1 VPAFGALTEP
11 VGDGAAL
18 ATWFLIRNARP
29 QATVFLCGHGADEVL
44 GGYRLSQDRFRL
56 DALWRL
62 RWLPEAWVRPVAE
75 RYLFGAEPVAERWG
89 RFRRATRR
97 TVPAAARYL
106 IHRPLPAGDVD
117 RIVGGP
123 DGAGAAGLRIVDEL
137 YARCHDRSGQID
149 RIQEVMLP
157 TFLSENILSFADA
170 VSMDSSAELRMPF
183 LDRDLV
189 KLALAVPETA
199 RVSRWPGRANTKL
212 LLRAWARKHLPG
224 GTASRPKRTFH
235 FGNLPELLRDH
246 GDVLRSYAL
255 DAPAVR
261 RALPGLEAW
270 VRQPPE
276 TFHGP
281 WEGTLWALLALGIWS
296 NRVGLR

>member
-1 VPAFGALTEP
+1 MVTAFGSLTEP

-18 ATWFLIRNARP
+18 ATWFLIRGARER
-29 QATVFLCGHGADEVL
+29 ATVFLCGHGGDEVL

-56 DALWRL
+56 SALWRL
-62 RWLPEAWVRPVAE
+62 AWLPEAWIRPVAE
-75 RYLFGAEPVAERWG
+75 RYLYGDESVKDRLARL
-89 RFRRATRR
+89 RAARHR
-97 TVPAAARYL
+97 DVPAAARYL
-106 IHRPLPAGDVD
+106 MHRPLPGADVASMLGAPGNPNGLDVVD
-117 RIVGGP
+117 R
-123 DGAGAAGLRIVDEL
+123 L
-137 YARCHDRSGQID
+137 YARCDARAGQID

-157 TFLSENILSFADA
+157 TFLSENILSFADS

-189 KLALAVPETA
+189 DLVLALPERA

-212 LLRAWARKHLPG
+212 ILREWGRRHLSD
-224 GTASRPKRTFH
+224 GTVTRRKRTFN
-235 FGNLPELLRDH
+235 FGNLPALLHEH
-246 GDVLRSYAL
+246 GDTLRGYVL

-261 RALPGLEAW
+261 RAMPGVEAW
-270 VRQPPE
+270 VRQAPE

-281 WEGTLWALLALGIWS
+281 WEGTLWALMALGIWS